1 MKRMLLG
8 LGLLAAAQAG
18 CVHGGASVYASS
30 DYYGPPADGPAGAY
44 QQPAS
49 AAYGVPA
56 NAPKGT
62 VYIVS
67 LGGEQ
72 LPAGNVSALFMHV
85 RIAAENTSDTVAW
98 RLDPNEQ
105 VLRLEGGAQVP
116 ASFAEA
122 SGATASGIPVLALAA
137 GQRGQLDLYYPLPA
151 QGGPQ
156 RTTLEWRVQR
166 GSEPVANATV
176 LERPQGSTAQ
186 GPVYYEPRYDTR
198 FHLAVG
204 PGWWW
209 GYDYWPFYYGYY
221 WPSYRPWYG
230 GYWGS
235 HRYGYYAPRGGY
247 YRSPGSSYGRGY
259 APRAPAG
266 HGGGGVGRGGFRRR

>member
-8 LGLLAAAQAG
+8 LGLLAGAQAG
-18 CVHGGASVYASS
+18 CVHAGASVYASS
-30 DYYGPPADGPAGAY
+30 DDGPPEYAAPGAY

-49 AAYGVPA
+49 ASYGVPA

-62 VYIVS
+62 IYIVS

-72 LPAGNVSALFMHV
+72 LPAGGASALFMHV
-85 RIAAENTSDTVAW
+85 RIAAENASDAVAW

-105 VLRLEGGAQVP
+105 VLRLDEGVKVP
-116 ASFAEA
+116 ASFAQA
-122 SGATASGIPVLALAA
+122 SGATEKGIPVLALAA
-137 GQRGQLDLYYPLPA
+137 GQRGQLDLYYPLPTA
-151 QGGPQ
+151 GGPQ

-176 LERPQGSTAQ
+176 FERPQGAVAQ
-186 GPVYYEPRYDTR
+186 GPVYYEPRSDTR
-198 FHLAVG
+198 VHLTVG

-230 GYWGS
+230 GYWGA
-235 HRYGYYAPRGGY
+235 HRYGYYAPPRRY
-247 YRSPGSSYGRGY
+247 YRPPAGGYGRGY
-259 APRAPAG
+259 VPSAPSG
-266 HGGGGVGRGGFRRR
+266 HVGRGGFRRR